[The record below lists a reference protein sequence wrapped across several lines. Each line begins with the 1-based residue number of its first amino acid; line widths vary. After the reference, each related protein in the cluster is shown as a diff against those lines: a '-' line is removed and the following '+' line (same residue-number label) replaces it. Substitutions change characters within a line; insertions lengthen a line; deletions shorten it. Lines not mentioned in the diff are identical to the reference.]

1 MEKIKACN
9 QKLSELKKYENIIKK
24 KHVKKLIIFFKSK
37 KKVKPWDK
45 KGHKKL
51 YSDIL
56 TLPIISRQIKKK
68 NQCKQMFFLK
78 LGNFIIWMKATKFH
92 VYLTM

>member
-1 MEKIKACN
+1 MEKIKACK
-9 QKLSELKKYENIIKK
+9 QKLSELKKYENIRKK
-24 KHVKKLIIFFKSK
+24 KHVKKLIIFLESK
-37 KKVKPWDK
+37 NKVKPWDK

-56 TLPIISRQIKKK
+56 TLPIISRQIKK
-68 NQCKQMFFLK
+68 NQCKQIFFLK
-78 LGNFIIWMKATKFH
+78 LGNYIIWMKATKFH

>member
-1 MEKIKACN
+1 MEKIKACK

-37 KKVKPWDK
+37 KKGKPWDR

-56 TLPIISRQIKKK
+56 TLPIISRQI
-68 NQCKQMFFLK
+68 NQCKQIFFLK
-78 LGNFIIWMKATKFH
+78 LGNYIIWMKATKFH

>member
-1 MEKIKACN
+1 MEEIKACK

-24 KHVKKLIIFFKSK
+24 KHVKKLIIFFKFK

-68 NQCKQMFFLK
+68 S
-78 LGNFIIWMKATKFH
+78 
-92 VYLTM
+92 V